1 MDEESVLRIRNFN
14 PFINSCCVLRRYVV
28 GSNFILFCSFFWL
41 INIRTDACICHRIT
55 WPRPLLVAVWA
66 ENYNFVLESG
76 KNIDTL
82 DHWTY
87 ARTYVRRKVEV
98 SKVFKILISFVR
110 ANGFL
115 WEIKFTKKIVLT
127 YVRRKGK
134 MTSANNS
141 VQFRAKLSCVRTYA
155 CQLFHSIISITQ
167 QNLICLDTYVCTYV
181 LYNAYVPLI
190 ILSIKINVWNLCI

>member
-1 MDEESVLRIRNFN
+1 M
-14 PFINSCCVLRRYVV
+14 YV
-28 GSNFILFCSFFWL
+28 
-41 INIRTDACICHRIT
+41 RTNICHRKT

-66 ENYNFVLESG
+66 ENYFVLESG

-82 DHWTY
+82 DQWTY

-115 WEIKFTKKIVLT
+115 WEIKFTKKIVLM
-127 YVRRKGK
+127 YVGRKGK

-155 CQLFHSIISITQ
+155 EMIRARVKLR
-167 QNLICLDTYVCTYV
+167 
-181 LYNAYVPLI
+181 AYVRTYSSLKRNNNNKKKTTSSHPPHEMMLPV
-190 ILSIKINVWNLCI
+190 SFSK

>member
-28 GSNFILFCSFFWL
+28 RSNFILFCSFFWL
-41 INIRTDACICHRIT
+41 INVRTDACICHRKT

-66 ENYNFVLESG
+66 ENYFVLESG

-82 DHWTY
+82 DQWTY

-110 ANGFL
+110 SNGFL

-127 YVRRKGK
+127 YVRRNGK

-155 CQLFHSIISITQ
+155 EMISARVK
-167 QNLICLDTYVCTYV
+167 LR
-181 LYNAYVPLI
+181 AYVRTYTSFKRNNNNKKKTTSSHPQHEMMLPV
-190 ILSIKINVWNLCI
+190 SFS